1 MENWILYSK
10 LWNSKCYKHRLFRV
24 ETESNTPDV
33 ELMLC
38 IFNEFLVHD
47 SRSYERFL
55 VVVAVARAKLE
66 KSTPKCDPDP
76 CLWDAGAVLYKLS
89 NQANWKL

>member
-1 MENWILYSK
+1 
-10 LWNSKCYKHRLFRV
+10 
-24 ETESNTPDV
+24 
-33 ELMLC
+33 MLC

-89 NQANWKL
+89 NPANWELVVMWVHHFSQRSYVNISDLFYSSYTF